1 MKLRDS
7 VIAVVVISII
17 MIIILPLPSG
27 ILDVL
32 LILNIAASLLILLKT
47 LYINEPLDF
56 STFPPLLLLVTLFR
70 LALNISTT
78 KLILGNQGDAGKV
91 ITTFGSFVIG
101 DNIVVG
107 IIIFLIII
115 AIQFV
120 VITKGSER
128 VAEVAA
134 RFTLDAMPGKQM
146 AIDADLN
153 AGLIDEQ
160 TARKRREKIQNEAD
174 FYGSMDGSSKFV
186 KGDAIIGILITIINI
201 VGGLIIGAMSGQG
214 GFGEMANR
222 IALATVGDGLV
233 SQIPALLVSVA
244 TGIIVTRANSE
255 DNLGIDLSKQL
266 TAQPYI
272 FYILSALLACFS
284 VIPGMPAI
292 PIIVLALIFA
302 VMGYMLSTAMRDVP
316 EDITPDTIAEEEAKE
331 MRKPEKVTSLLNVD
345 LIGVELGYG
354 IVPLVDSSQGGDL
367 LERVV
372 MIRRQCALDL
382 GVIVPVI
389 RLRDNIQ
396 LGVNQYV
403 IKIKGV
409 EVAEG
414 EVLMDHFLALSTGE
428 TTGKLDGIETIEPTF
443 GLPAVWIPETMREKA
458 ELMGYTTIDPP
469 SVIATHMT
477 EVIKQHS
484 HELLN
489 RQQVQVL
496 MDNLKTTQPALV
508 DEVLPKVFSLGEIQ
522 KVLYNLLKENISIRD
537 MATIIET
544 MADHGTTVRDLDLI
558 TEYVRQGL
566 ARSIS
571 QRFIPDDKARVI
583 TLDPRV
589 EQTIVD
595 RIRQGEQGSYV
606 ALDSE
611 QIHAIF
617 TSLKECADKMAS
629 MGVTPIVL
637 TSPLVRKH
645 FKKITEQLI
654 PNLVV
659 LSYNEINKDIQI
671 ISDGVVTL

>member
-1 MKLRDS
+1 MKLKDS
-7 VIAVVVISII
+7 LIAIVVIGII
-17 MIIILPLPSG
+17 MLIIMPLPSA
-27 ILDVL
+27 LVDVL
-32 LILNIAASLLILLKT
+32 LIFNIAASLLILLKT
-47 LYINEPLDF
+47 LYITEPLDF

-78 KLILGNQGDAGKV
+78 RLILGNNGDAGGV

-107 IIIFLIII
+107 IIIFIII
-115 AIQFV
+115 IVIQFV

-160 TARKRREKIQNEAD
+160 TARQRRLKIQNEAD

-186 KGDAIIGILITIINI
+186 KGDAIVGILITLINI
-201 VGGLIIGAMSGQG
+201 VGGLIIGATSGG
-214 GFGEMANR
+214 GDFSTMANR

-244 TGIIVTRANSE
+244 TGIIVTRANSDE
-255 DNLGIDLSKQL
+255 HLGMDLSRQL

-272 FYILSALLACFS
+272 FYILASLLMCFS
-284 VIPGMPAI
+284 VIPGMPKL
-292 PIIVLALIFA
+292 PIIILGAGF
-302 VMGYMLSTAMRDVP
+302 MGLGYTLSTATKEVPVPVTADVA
-316 EDITPDTIAEEEAKE
+316 AEEEAKE

-354 IVPLVDSSQGGDL
+354 IVPLVDASQGGDL

-409 EVAEG
+409 EVAGG
-414 EVLMDHFLALSTGE
+414 EVLMDHFLALSTGD
-428 TTGKLDGIETIEPTF
+428 TMGKLEGIETIEPTF

-458 ELMGYTTIDPP
+458 DLMGYTTIDPP

-477 EVIKQHS
+477 EVIKRHS

-496 MDNLKTTQPALV
+496 MDNLKVTQPALV
-508 DEVLPKVFSLGEIQ
+508 EEVLPKVFSLGEIQ

-558 TEYVRQGL
+558 TEYVRQSL

-571 QRFIPDDKARVI
+571 RRFIPEDKARVI
-583 TLDPRV
+583 TLDPKV
-589 EQTIVD
+589 EQIIVD

-611 QIHAIF
+611 QIHGIF
-617 TSLKECADKMAS
+617 TSLKECTDKMMS
-629 MGVTPIVL
+629 VGMTPIVL

-654 PNLVV
+654 PDLVV

-671 ISDGVVTL
+671 ISDGLVTL

>member
-1 MKLRDS
+1 MKLKDS
-7 VIAVVVISII
+7 VIGIAVVAIVMLIVIPIPTAII
-17 MIIILPLPSG
+17 
-27 ILDVL
+27 DVL
-32 LILNIAASLLILLKT
+32 LIANISISLLILLKT
-47 LYINEPLDF
+47 LYIREPLEF

-70 LALNISTT
+70 LALNLSTT
-78 KLILGNQGDAGKV
+78 RLILSNNGDAGGV
-91 ITTFGSFVIG
+91 IETFGNFVIG
-101 DNIVVG
+101 GNMVVG
-107 IIIFLIII
+107 IIIFIII
-115 AIQFV
+115 IVVQFV

-160 TARKRREKIQNEAD
+160 TAKNRRLKIQNEAD

-186 KGDAIIGILITIINI
+186 KGETIVGILITLINI
-201 VGGLIIGAMSGQG
+201 IGGLIIGAMAG
-214 GFGEMANR
+214 GEDFASMATR
-222 IALATVGDGLV
+222 ITMATVGDGLV
-233 SQIPALLVSVA
+233 SQIPSLMISVA
-244 TGIIVTRANSE
+244 TGIIVTRANSD

-266 TAQPYI
+266 TAQPYL
-272 FYILSALLACFS
+272 FYILGSLLMCFA
-284 VIPGMPAI
+284 IMPGMPKI
-292 PIIVLALIFA
+292 PVIILGCGFMALGYTMSVATKPALAP
-302 VMGYMLSTAMRDVP
+302 V
-316 EDITPDTIAEEEAKE
+316 TPDLAAEEEAKE

-354 IVPLVDSSQGGDL
+354 IVPLVDASQGGDL

-409 EVAEG
+409 EVAGG
-414 EVLMDHFLALSTGE
+414 EVMMDHFLALSTGD
-428 TTGKLDGIETIEPTF
+428 TMGKLEGVETIEPTF
-443 GLPAVWIPETMREKA
+443 GLPAVWIPESMREKA
-458 ELMGYTTIDPP
+458 EFMGYTTIDPP

-477 EVIKQHS
+477 EVIKRHS

-496 MDNLKTTQPALV
+496 MDNLKATQPALV

-522 KVLYNLLKENISIRD
+522 KVLYNLLRENISIRD

-558 TEYVRQGL
+558 TEYVRQAL

-571 QRFIPDDKARVI
+571 KRFVPDDKARVI

-589 EQTIVD
+589 EQVIVD

-611 QIHAIF
+611 QIHGIF
-617 TSLKECADKMAS
+617 TSLKTCTEKM
-629 MGVTPIVL
+629 MGMGITPIVL

-645 FKKITEQLI
+645 FKKITEQLV
-654 PNLVV
+654 PDLVV
-659 LSYNEINKDIQI
+659 LSYNELNKDIQI

>member
-1 MKLRDS
+1 MKLKDATVA
-7 VIAVVVISII
+7 VIIISII
-17 MIIILPLPSG
+17 MIIILPLPG
-27 ILDVL
+27 EVLDVL
-32 LILNIAASLLILLKT
+32 LMLNISVSLLILLIT
-47 LYINEPLDF
+47 IYIKEPLEF
-56 STFPPLLLLVTLFR
+56 SVFPPLLLLVTLFR

-78 KLILGNQGDAGKV
+78 RLILGNGGDAGNV
-91 ITTFGSFVIG
+91 IHTFGSFVIG

-107 IIIFLIII
+107 IIIFIII
-115 AIQFV
+115 VIIQFV

-160 TARKRREKIQNEAD
+160 QAKDRRLKIQNEAD

-186 KGDAIIGILITIINI
+186 KGDAIAGILITIINL
-201 VGGLIIGAMSGQG
+201 VGGVIIVSLSGEG
-214 GFGEMANR
+214 GSFNEVINT

-244 TGIIVTRANSE
+244 TGIIVTRANS
-255 DNLGIDLSKQL
+255 DNHLGVDFGRQF

-272 FYILSALLACFS
+272 FYILGALLMAFCFM
-284 VIPGMPAI
+284 PGMPVFTI
-292 PIIVLALIFA
+292 LLLALVFMA
-302 VMGYMLSTAMRDVP
+302 MGYALSRATKPKVQ
-316 EDITPDTIAEEEAKE
+316 AEPIDSNEAKAKE

-345 LIGVELGYG
+345 LIGIELGYG
-354 IVPLVDSSQGGDL
+354 IVPLVDASQGGDL

-372 MIRRQCALDL
+372 MIRRQCAIEL

-409 EVAEG
+409 EVAFG
-414 EVLMDHFLALSTGE
+414 EVYMDHYLALSTGDVVE
-428 TTGKLDGIETIEPTF
+428 KIDGIDTIEPTF
-443 GLPAVWIPETMREKA
+443 GLPAVWITQGQKEDA
-458 ELMGYTTIDPP
+458 ELLGYTTIDPP

-477 EVIKQHS
+477 EIIKRHS

-496 MDNLKTTQPALV
+496 MDNLKATQPALV
-508 DEVLPKVFSLGEIQ
+508 DEILPKVFTLGEIQ
-522 KVLYNLLKENISIRD
+522 KVLYNLLRESVSIRD
-537 MATIIET
+537 MSTIVET
-544 MADHGTTVRDLDLI
+544 MADYGATVRDLDLI
-558 TEYVRQGL
+558 TEHVRQAL
-566 ARSIS
+566 ARTIS
-571 QRFIPDDKARVI
+571 KKFIPENNARVI
-583 TLDPRV
+583 TLDPKV
-589 EQTIVD
+589 EQTIVE

-606 ALDSE
+606 ALDND
-611 QIHAIF
+611 QIHGIF
-617 TSLKECADKMAS
+617 SSLKTCVDKLMNLGIAP
-629 MGVTPIVL
+629 VVI

-645 FKKITEQLI
+645 FKKITEQLVPDLI
-654 PNLVV
+654 V
-659 LSYNEINKDIQI
+659 LSYNEINKDVQI
-671 ISDGVVTL
+671 ISDGMVTL

>member
-284 VIPGMPAI
+284 VIPGMPTI

-302 VMGYMLSTAMRDVP
+302 VMGYMLSTATRDVP

-477 EVIKQHS
+477 EVIKRHS

>member
-160 TARKRREKIQNEAD
+160 SARKRREKIQNEAD

-284 VIPGMPAI
+284 VIPGMPTI

-302 VMGYMLSTAMRDVP
+302 VMGYMLSTATRDVP

-443 GLPAVWIPETMREKA
+443 GLPAVWIPETMRERA

>member
-1 MKLRDS
+1 MKLKDS
-7 VIAVVVISII
+7 LIAIVVIGII
-17 MIIILPLPSG
+17 MLIIMPLPSA
-27 ILDVL
+27 LVDVL
-32 LILNIAASLLILLKT
+32 LIFNIAASLLILLKT
-47 LYINEPLDF
+47 LYITEPLDF

-78 KLILGNQGDAGKV
+78 RLILGNNGDAGGV

-107 IIIFLIII
+107 IIIFIII
-115 AIQFV
+115 IVIQFV

-160 TARKRREKIQNEAD
+160 TARQRRLKIQNEAD

-186 KGDAIIGILITIINI
+186 KGDAIVGILITLINI
-201 VGGLIIGAMSGQG
+201 VGGLIIGAMSGG
-214 GFGEMANR
+214 GDFSTMANR

-244 TGIIVTRANSE
+244 TGIIVTRANSDE
-255 DNLGIDLSKQL
+255 HLGMDLSRQL

-272 FYILSALLACFS
+272 FYILASLLMCFS
-284 VIPGMPAI
+284 VIPGMPKL
-292 PIIVLALIFA
+292 PIIILGAGF
-302 VMGYMLSTAMRDVP
+302 MGLGYTLSTATKEVPVPVTADVA
-316 EDITPDTIAEEEAKE
+316 AEEEAKE

-354 IVPLVDSSQGGDL
+354 IVPLVDASQGGDL

-409 EVAEG
+409 EVAGG
-414 EVLMDHFLALSTGE
+414 EVLMDHFLALSTGD
-428 TTGKLDGIETIEPTF
+428 TMGKLEGIETIEPTF

-458 ELMGYTTIDPP
+458 DLMGYTTIDPP

-477 EVIKQHS
+477 EVIKRHS

-496 MDNLKTTQPALV
+496 MDNLKVTQPALV
-508 DEVLPKVFSLGEIQ
+508 EEVLPKVFSLGEIQ

-558 TEYVRQGL
+558 TEYVRQSL

-571 QRFIPDDKARVI
+571 RRFIPEDKARVI
-583 TLDPRV
+583 TLDPKV
-589 EQTIVD
+589 EQIIVD

-611 QIHAIF
+611 QIHGIF
-617 TSLKECADKMAS
+617 TSLKECTDKMMS
-629 MGVTPIVL
+629 VGMTPIVL

-654 PNLVV
+654 PDLVV

-671 ISDGVVTL
+671 ISDGLVTL

>member
-284 VIPGMPAI
+284 VIPGMPTI

-302 VMGYMLSTAMRDVP
+302 VMGYMLSTATRDVP